1 MLFVTT
7 GKKNLKPANSGPLA
21 YYYYLLLFFKPAFIQ
36 DSSFCSYSV
45 LALLNGIQRQDFT

>member
-7 GKKNLKPANSGPLA
+7 GKKNLKPANSGPLV
-21 YYYYLLLFFKPAFIQ
+21 YYYYLLFFKPAFIQ
-36 DSSFCSYSV
+36 DSSFSSYSV